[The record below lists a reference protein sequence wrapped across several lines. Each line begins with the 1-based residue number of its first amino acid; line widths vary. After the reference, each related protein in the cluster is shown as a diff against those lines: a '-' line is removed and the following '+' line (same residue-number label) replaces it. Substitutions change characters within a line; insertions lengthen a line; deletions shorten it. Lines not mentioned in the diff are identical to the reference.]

1 MAIKVNLP
9 TIPIL
14 ESVSLAD
21 QVLVGS
27 SVAHGGV
34 AKLVSLQ
41 SIQAAIGAGGGSAT
55 INGDDGNIYTLVGR
69 VVDGTVA
76 IGAVQVLTGS
86 TAAGAIIQGDDSHQ
100 YRLSGVVVDGAIT
113 IKAALVS

>member
-1 MAIKVNLP
+1 MPIKVNLP

-14 ESVSLAD
+14 DAVSLSD

-34 AKLVSLQ
+34 ARLVTLQ

-55 INGDDGNIYTLVGR
+55 INGDDGHIYTLVGK
-69 VVDGTVA
+69 VVDAEVA
-76 IGAVQVLTGS
+76 IAAVQVLTGS
-86 TAAGAIIQGDDSHQ
+86 TASSAIIQADDGHQ